1 MVSVVWEWNVL
12 EERER
17 SRGRERMGMEDNG
30 GSREQR
36 SGLRVSLGLGGM
48 SGRRRKKKNE

>member
-1 MVSVVWEWNVL
+1 
-12 EERER
+12 
-17 SRGRERMGMEDNG
+17 MGMEDDG